1 MQLRI
6 ATHDDERM
14 TVIQEAARQFRK
26 EHPGVTIVLEYA
38 PDRKTMRQQLSEGN
52 GPDIVEWEGA
62 NMGQCLD
69 GGLLSDLSDLI
80 ARDGIDMGDYYPSVH
95 ESVRSGRRIGAIP
108 VMADTLGV
116 FYNRDHFDQAGL
128 SYPREN
134 WTWEEFVGAA
144 ERLTLRDERGDIRR
158 YGVFASFGYMI
169 YVEPVAWNCGG
180 AFLSEDGTTLDGY
193 LNSEATI
200 EGVRRYLWLIDEG
213 LSPRMEVGR
222 DSWIDC
228 FIHGKMSM
236 YIDANWAIRPMKAE
250 QRANF
255 GVAGFPRDPGKPN
268 LFEVYGYGIS
278 PSCPERELAW
288 AFLRKLTAPGGEIGK
303 LWSVLKLAVSQTAA
317 EQSGQAADTL
327 YAPFLRELRS
337 ARLSAYQ
344 WPNMIPAFH
353 FRDTFRTMVHAEDVE
368 QVLQVAARRTPKLPA
383 FDPVRFEWW

>member
-1 MQLRI
+1 MKLRI
-6 ATHDDERM
+6 ATHDEQRM
-14 TVIQEAARQFRK
+14 AVIQEAMRQFRK
-26 EHPGVTIVLEYA
+26 EYPDVTTVLELV
-38 PDRKTMRQQLSEGN
+38 PDRKTMRRQLAEGN

-80 ARDGIDMGDYYPSVH
+80 ARDGMDIGDYYPSVY
-95 ESVRSGRRIGAIP
+95 EAVQSDRRIGAIP

-116 FYNRDHFDQAGL
+116 YYNRDHFDQAGL
-128 SYPREN
+128 PYPREN
-134 WTWEEFVGAA
+134 WTWEEFVETAK
-144 ERLTLRDERGDIRR
+144 RLTLRDERGDIRR
-158 YGVFASFGYMI
+158 HGVFASFGYMI
-169 YVEPVAWNCGG
+169 YVEPVVWDCGG
-180 AFLSEDGTTLDGY
+180 AFLSEDGTKLDGY

-200 EGVRRYLWLIDEG
+200 EGVRRYLRLIDEG

-250 QRANF
+250 QRAKF

-268 LFEVYGYGIS
+268 LFEVCGYGIS

-288 AFLRKLTAPGGEIGK
+288 TFLRKLTAPEGEIGK

-317 EQSGQAADTL
+317 EQSGQAADAL

-337 ARLSAYQ
+337 AQLSAYQ
-344 WPNMIPAFH
+344 WPNMVPAFH
-353 FRDTFRTMVHAEDVE
+353 FRDTFQTMVHAEDVE
-368 QVLQVAARRTPKLPA
+368 QVLQASVRRTPTLPA
-383 FDPVRFEWW
+383 FDPVGFEWW

>member
-6 ATHDDERM
+6 ATHDDQRM
-14 TVIQEAARQFRK
+14 AVIQEAARQFRK
-26 EHPGVTIVLEYA
+26 DYPGVTLVLEYV
-38 PDRKTMRQQLSEGN
+38 PDRKTMRRQAAEGN
-52 GPDIVEWEGA
+52 GADIVEWEGA
-62 NMGQCLD
+62 NMGQCLES
-69 GGLLSDLSDLI
+69 GLLSDLSDLI
-80 ARDGIDMGDYYPSVH
+80 ARDRIDMGDYYPSVH
-95 ESVRSGRRIGAIP
+95 EAVHSDGRIGAIP

-116 FYNRDHFDQAGL
+116 FYNRDHFEQAGL
-128 SYPREN
+128 SNPREN
-134 WTWEEFVGAA
+134 WTWEEFVAAA
-144 ERLTLRDERGDIRR
+144 ERLTLRDEQGDISR

-169 YVEPVAWNCGG
+169 YVEPVVWNCGG
-180 AFLSEDGTTLDGY
+180 AFLSEDGTTLDGF

-200 EGVRRYLWLIDEG
+200 EGVRRYLRLIDER
-213 LSPRMEVGR
+213 LSPRMEVSR

-236 YIDANWAIRPMKAE
+236 YIASNGTIGPMKSE
-250 QRANF
+250 QRAKF

-278 PSCPERELAW
+278 TSCRERELAW
-288 AFLRKLTAPGGEIGK
+288 AFLRKLTAPESEIGK

-317 EQSGQAADTL
+317 EQSGQAADPL

-353 FRDTFRTMVHAEDVE
+353 YRDTFRTMAHAEDVE
-368 QVLQVAARRTPKLPA
+368 QALQAAVRRTPTLPA